1 LLRLQRLVTT
11 FLLIATLSCR
21 SGKKDEQYRVEKVDR
36 GNITMTV
43 TATGTLSAVTTV
55 LVGSQVSGVIS
66 RIYADFNSPVK
77 KGQLL
82 AELDPTPFEAQVE
95 QRRADVTKAQVE
107 AANAKITLERQA
119 RLLKAGLAAQ
129 ADYDS
134 AKAQY
139 DSMRAQ
145 VQQATAALSQ
155 ALTNLKYT
163 KILSPIDGV
172 VVDRQYDVGQTVAAS
187 FQAPT
192 LFSIAQDLTKMQV
205 QADVDQSDIG
215 RVQVGQLAR
224 FTVDAYPDEE
234 FRGRIAQIRLNATVS
249 QNVVTYPVI
258 IEVPNPD
265 KKLRPKMTAN
275 VTIDVAVVRDVLR
288 IPNSALRFKP
298 DTGTTPAA
306 TSTAGGQRAAGGG
319 ATAPSAAAGGGGE
332 RGMAG
337 LGRGRGMGGAAGMM
351 PPGQVP
357 VRRQTIYLLDA
368 NKKLK
373 PVQIRTGIS
382 DGHYTQV
389 ADGDVHP
396 GDNVVVGLV
405 TSKVDSAAPPGS
417 NRGPMG
423 APSGGGRRG
432 PG

>member
-1 LLRLQRLVTT
+1 
-11 FLLIATLSCR
+11 
-21 SGKKDEQYRVEKVDR
+21 
-36 GNITMTV
+36 MTV
-43 TATGTLSAVTTV
+43 SATGTLSAVITV
-55 LVGSQVSGVIS
+55 QVGSQVSGVIS
-66 RIYADFNSPVK
+66 RLYADFNSRVK

-82 AELDPTPFEAQVE
+82 AELDPTPFQAQVE
-95 QRRADVTKAQVE
+95 QRQADLTKAQVE
-107 AANAKITLERQA
+107 AANAKIQFERQA
-119 RLLKAGLAAQ
+119 RLLQSGLAAQ

-139 DSMRAQ
+139 DGARAQ
-145 VQQATAALSQ
+145 VAQAAAALSQ
-155 ALTNLKYT
+155 AQTNLKYT
-163 KILSPIDGV
+163 KIVSPIDGV

-215 RVQVGQLAR
+215 RVRVGQLAR

-234 FRGRIAQIRLNATVS
+234 FRGRISQIRLNATVS

-265 KKLRPKMTAN
+265 EKLRPKMTAN
-275 VTIDVAVVRDVLR
+275 VTIEVAVVRGVLR

-298 DTGTTPAA
+298 DTSQMPAA
-306 TSTAGGQRAAGGG
+306 VPATTTARQRAESGGGGG
-319 ATAPSAAAGGGGE
+319 APTAARQSGE
-332 RGMAG
+332 RGMSG
-337 LGRGRGMGGAAGMM
+337 FGRGRGFGGAAGMLGGAAPA
-351 PPGQVP
+351 PPK
-357 VRRQTIYLLDA
+357 RQTIYLLDP

-389 ADGDVHP
+389 VDGDLHP

-405 TSKVDSAAPPGS
+405 TSKVESPPPPGS

-423 APSGGGRRG
+423 GPGGPGRG
-432 PG
+432 PR